1 MRAQYAAGA
10 VSRLELEDAEQAL
23 QSQRAAHARLLQ
35 SRVETRLAI
44 GLLRD
49 GRTWPDADEPQ
60 ALPTSLPAVEPG
72 LPAQLLARRS
82 DLRAAEMRLRGMLAS
97 HDANRLSFYPSIS
110 LTGSHGGSSESLAR
124 VLSDPTSALAAALT
138 LPFLQANEM
147 LLSTQI
153 SAAQYE
159 EARLVFRQTLWRA
172 LSEVENALSART
184 QLAAQ
189 GVELE
194 ASLAAAATAERLY
207 EARYR
212 AGAASLR
219 DWLDAP
225 PAGGARARTEPLR
238 PAGGPGVALLVLGG
252 APGSSRHAP

>member
-1 MRAQYAAGA
+1 
-10 VSRLELEDAEQAL
+10 
-23 QSQRAAHARLLQ
+23 
-35 SRVETRLAI
+35 
-44 GLLRD
+44 
-49 GRTWPDADEPQ
+49 
-60 ALPTSLPAVEPG
+60 
-72 LPAQLLARRS
+72 
-82 DLRAAEMRLRGMLAS
+82 
-97 HDANRLSFYPSIS
+97 
-110 LTGSHGGSSESLAR
+110 